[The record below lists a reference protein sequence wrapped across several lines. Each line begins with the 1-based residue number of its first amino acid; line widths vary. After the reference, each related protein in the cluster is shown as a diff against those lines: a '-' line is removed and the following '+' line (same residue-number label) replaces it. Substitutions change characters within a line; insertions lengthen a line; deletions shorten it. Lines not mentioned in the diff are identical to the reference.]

1 MGLPKFN
8 EKFVVTAVYKDGE
21 YEYIEPE
28 TVEIKINK
36 KLSEEII
43 QIKILENLVT
53 SFNFDDII
61 FIIIDIIAFNGDIK
75 VRKTMT
81 VNFVSYHQIYD
92 IFKSHSTIT
101 IDFEISN
108 LEIYQDEDLQTLDS
122 LIRDFKIR
130 KITDIN

>member
-8 EKFVVTAVYKDGE
+8 EKFVVTAVYKDGD

-36 KLSEEII
+36 KIFEEIV

-53 SFNFDDII
+53 SFNFDDIVML
-61 FIIIDIIAFNGDIK
+61 IIDIIAFNGDIK
-75 VRKTMT
+75 VRKTLT
-81 VNFVSYHQIYD
+81 VDFVSYHQVYD
-92 IFKSHSTIT
+92 ISKSHSTIS

-108 LEIYQDEDLQTLDS
+108 LEIYQDENLQTLDS
-122 LIRDFKIR
+122 LIRDHKIR
-130 KITDIN
+130 SITDIN

>member
-8 EKFVVTAVYKDGE
+8 EKFVVTAVYKDGD

-36 KLSEEII
+36 KIFEEIV

-53 SFNFDDII
+53 SFNFDDIVMLI
-61 FIIIDIIAFNGDIK
+61 VDIIAFNGDIK
-75 VRKTMT
+75 VRKTLT
-81 VNFVSYHQIYD
+81 VDFVSYHQVYD
-92 IFKSHSTIT
+92 ISKSHSTIS

-108 LEIYQDEDLQTLDS
+108 LEIYQDENLQTLDS
-122 LIRDFKIR
+122 LIRDHKIR
-130 KITDIN
+130 SITDIN

>member
-8 EKFVVTAVYKDGE
+8 EKFAVTAVYNNGD

-36 KLSEEII
+36 KVSEKIV

-53 SFNFDDII
+53 SFNFDDIVML
-61 FIIIDIIAFNGDIK
+61 IIDIIAFNGDIK
-75 VRKTMT
+75 VRKTLT
-81 VNFVSYHQIYD
+81 VDFVSYHQVYD
-92 IFKSHSTIT
+92 IFKSHSTIS

-108 LEIYQDEDLQTLDS
+108 LEIYQDDDLMTLES
-122 LIRDFKIR
+122 LIRNYKINN
-130 KITDIN
+130 ITDIN

>member
-8 EKFVVTAVYKDGE
+8 EKFVVTAVYNNGE

-75 VRKTMT
+75 VRKTIT

>member
-61 FIIIDIIAFNGDIK
+61 FIIIDIIAFNGNIK

>member
-8 EKFVVTAVYKDGE
+8 EKFVVTAVYNDGL

-36 KLSEEII
+36 KVSEEIV

-53 SFNFDDII
+53 SFNFDDIVML
-61 FIIIDIIAFNGDIK
+61 IIDIIAFNGDIK
-75 VRKTMT
+75 VRKTLT
-81 VNFVSYHQIYD
+81 VDFVSYHQVYD
-92 IFKSHSTIT
+92 IFKNHSTIT

-108 LEIYQDEDLQTLDS
+108 MEIYQDEDLQTLDS
-122 LIRDFKIR
+122 LIRDYKI
-130 KITDIN
+130 KSITDIN